1 MRKYNIIYADP
12 CWQYNDRRLIRK
24 DGKKPKFGIG
34 AVNHYETMSTQE
46 ICRMPVRKIAADNAA
61 LFLWVTMP
69 RLPAGLKVMS
79 SWGFEY
85 KTNAFT
91 WIKTNKNGSP
101 FFGIGYYTRSNA
113 EICILG
119 LKGKLKP
126 VSHSVHS
133 VIMEPKREH
142 SRKPD
147 TARDR
152 IVELFGDL
160 PRVELFARSKHKGWD
175 THGNEKGKFNEN

>member
-1 MRKYNIIYADP
+1 MKKYNIIYADP
-12 CWQYNDRRLIRK
+12 AWQYNDRRLIRK

-34 AVNHYETMSTQE
+34 AGNHYKTMTTKQ
-46 ICRMPVRKIAADNAA
+46 IMAMPVKNITADNAV

-69 RLPAGLKVMS
+69 RLPDGLKVMQA
-79 SWGFEY
+79 WGFEY

-91 WIKTNKNGSP
+91 WIKTNKDGSP

-113 EICILG
+113 EICLLG
-119 LKGKLKP
+119 VKGKLKP

-152 IVELFGDL
+152 IVQLFGDL
-160 PRVELFARSKHKGWD
+160 PRLEMFTRERAPGWAA
-175 THGNEKGKFNEN
+175 HGLEKDKFTNG